1 MTWGTFCWR
10 RDRVQL
16 LLGGIAR
23 PNELGRAWVLEADG
37 TKREINSGDLITRTE
52 AERLSAAGG
61 YTLDTEA

>member
-1 MTWGTFCWR
+1 
-10 RDRVQL
+10 
-16 LLGGIAR
+16 
-23 PNELGRAWVLEADG
+23 VLEADG